1 MMNELSSRVDRSTF
15 EGRTR
20 LLQDAKPL
28 IKEIAAPMLSLMLR
42 KQLAELAGFTQQEL
56 DREFD
61 IKAQPAA
68 HAMTTP
74 PRRPPPTQRSIV
86 QTVIELL
93 VLDLSF
99 ARQADRALLAPGFGA
114 PGVDQVELH
123 ALDRLLEVLGTGP
136 KEDDKPLNVGE
147 FFRETEYG
155 ELFAAVEAGM
165 LRWQERGLADE
176 EFEAEFTG
184 AWRQLLDRIRRA
196 RLNMLLQK
204 SKQQGWTIEEQS
216 EFLLL
221 QQQVTSVVPK

>member
-1 MMNELSSRVDRSTF
+1 M
-15 EGRTR
+15 
-20 LLQDAKPL
+20 
-28 IKEIAAPMLSLMLR
+28 
-42 KQLAELAGFTQQEL
+42 
-56 DREFD
+56 
-61 IKAQPAA
+61 
-68 HAMTTP
+68 
-74 PRRPPPTQRSIV
+74 

-184 AWRQLLDRIRRA
+184 GGLTEENADAADAQAAETFEVTLQSFDVAPSPGQAAQSCADALLGLGRQGGEPGGYLVRGRNFHRP
-196 RLNMLLQK
+196 N
-204 SKQQGWTIEEQS
+204 
-216 EFLLL
+216 
-221 QQQVTSVVPK
+221 